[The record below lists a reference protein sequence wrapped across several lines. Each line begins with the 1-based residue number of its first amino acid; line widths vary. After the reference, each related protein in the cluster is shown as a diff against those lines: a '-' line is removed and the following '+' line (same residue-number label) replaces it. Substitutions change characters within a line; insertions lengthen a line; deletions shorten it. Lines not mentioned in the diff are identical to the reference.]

1 MKRTLLSLVLSSS
14 VLFAPLVVAEQA
26 PVLSDAALEAKLNTH
41 RATLKQFMQ
50 QLQKKLLTAVSE
62 NGPVAA
68 LSVCNE
74 TAPEIT
80 TTISTDSGI
89 GLKRTS
95 LKVRNTSNAPDEWE
109 LKVLQDFEQQKAAGA
124 GFKQLQYS
132 EVVDMDGK
140 QVLRYMKA
148 IPTMEKCL
156 ACHGSDIA
164 PPIAEKLDALYPQD
178 QARDFKAGDI
188 RGAFS
193 TQEVLK

>member
-1 MKRTLLSLVLSSS
+1 MKRTLLSLALSSA
-14 VLFAPLVVAEQA
+14 LFAPIAVADQA
-26 PVLSDAALEAKLNTH
+26 SVLSEAALEAKLNTH

-50 QLQKKLLTAVSE
+50 QLQKKLLAAVSK
-62 NGPVAA
+62 NGPVTA
-68 LSVCNE
+68 LGVCNE
-74 TAPEIT
+74 AAPAIT
-80 TTISTDSGI
+80 TKISQDSGL

-95 LKVRNTSNAPDEWE
+95 LRVRNADNAPDEWE
-109 LKVLQDFEQQKAAGA
+109 LKVLQDFEQQKAAGV

-132 EVVDMDGK
+132 EIVDMDGK

-164 PPIAEKLDALYPQD
+164 PPIAEKLDVLYPQD
-178 QARDFKAGDI
+178 QARNFQAGDI